1 MRTIR
6 RGNRFKRDFRRVKRG
21 IYRGVLDADLNEL
34 LVLLRS
40 DAPIPPN
47 YSDHPLHGEWRGHRE
62 CHIHGDLVLIYRKIG
77 SSELWLMRLG
87 SHSQIGLA

>member
-47 YSDHPLHGEWRGHRE
+47 YSDHPLT
-62 CHIHGDLVLIYRKIG
+62 G
-77 SSELWLMRLG
+77 SGAVIVNAISTATWY
-87 SHSQIGLA
+87 

>member
-6 RGNRFKRDFRRVKRG
+6 RSNRFKRDFRRVKRG
-21 IYRGVLDADLNEL
+21 MYQGVIEANLNEL

-47 YSDHPLHGEWRGHRE
+47 YRDHPLHGEWRGHRE
-62 CHIHGDLVLIYRKIG
+62 CHVHGDLVLIYRKVG
-77 SSELWLMRLG
+77 DHELRLARIG
-87 SHSQIGLA
+87 SHSQLGLA